1 MKALIDADVL
11 RYTVGFAAE
20 GEPIENCLHSVKL
33 MINSIVEATQADS
46 YSCFLTGQG
55 NFRET
60 IATIKPYKGN
70 RPDKKPAHYNAIT
83 DYIMEHHNGEMVC
96 GMEADDAMG
105 IEQFADYAS
114 KRDGEAL
121 STRICTIDKDLDM
134 IPGLHYSWAINR
146 KGVVVR
152 PEMLYEVDMDGA
164 DRAFYTQLLS
174 GDTTDNI
181 PGVPGLGKTRATS
194 IINDCQDEEEMYW
207 AALCEY
213 SKKYSRPMEALIE
226 NARLLWIL
234 RYPGQIWSPWY

>member
-11 RYTVGFAAE
+11 RYSVGFAAE

-33 MINSIVEATQADS
+33 MINHFLDITEADS

-55 NFRET
+55 NFRES
-60 IATIKPYKGN
+60 IATIQPYKGN
-70 RPDKKPAHYNAIT
+70 RPDKKPTHYNAIT

-105 IEQFADYAS
+105 IEQFADYTS
-114 KRDGEAL
+114 KRGEGPL
-121 STRICTIDKDLDM
+121 ETIICTIDKDLDM
-134 IPGLHYSWAINR
+134 IPGLHYSWAIQR

-152 PEMLYEVDMDGA
+152 PERIYTVDMDEA

-174 GDTTDNI
+174 GDATDNI
-181 PGVPGLGKTRATS
+181 PGVPGLGKIRSTS
-194 IINDCQDEEEMYW
+194 IINECQDEEEMYW
-207 AALCEY
+207 TALCEY
-213 SKKYSRPMEALIE
+213 SKKYKRPMEALIE

-234 RYPGQIWSPWY
+234 RYSGQVWEPWY